1 MTRVQ
6 SSRRAA
12 YGLAC
17 LALPLS
23 AAAQAQES
31 FFDTFYT
38 LNQQRWY
45 VSDGW
50 ANGPHQNCLWSAGQV
65 TTGQGKLRIG
75 FAAIP
80 AGDRS
85 YSCGEIQ
92 TKQAFGHGTFEASVK
107 TPAGSGLNAAFFTY
121 IGPAQGSAHDEI
133 DFEILTKDTRTVE
146 TTTFVNGRSGDGLVG
161 SGEKHALPHPSNWD
175 YIDYA
180 VTWEP
185 NEVRFYVDKQLI
197 RTITDPA
204 MIPNNP
210 QRIFFSLWGSDTLVD
225 WMGPF
230 EPPVGPISMQ
240 VDWVAYTALGEGC
253 AFEASVLCA
262 EAN

>member
-1 MTRVQ
+1 M
-6 SSRRAA
+6 
-12 YGLAC
+12 
-17 LALPLS
+17 LALLFSLP
-23 AAAQAQES
+23 AAAHGQES
-31 FFDTFYT
+31 FFEPFYT

-50 ANGPHQNCLWSAGQV
+50 ANGAHQNCLWSAGQV
-65 TTGQGKLRIG
+65 STGQGRLRIG

-80 AGDRS
+80 AGDRA
-85 YSCGEIQ
+85 YSCGEVQ

-107 TPAGSGLNAAFFTY
+107 TPAGSGLNSAFFTY
-121 IGPAQGSAHDEI
+121 IGPTQGSPHDEM
-133 DFEILTKDTRTVE
+133 DFEILTRDTRTVE
-146 TTTFVNGRSGDGLVG
+146 TTTFVNGRSGDGFVG

-185 NEVRFYVDKQLI
+185 DEVRFYVDRKLV

-204 MIPNNP
+204 MIPSNP
-210 QRIFFSLWGSDTLVD
+210 QRIFFSLWGSDTLID

-230 EPPVGPISMQ
+230 ERPTGPIYMQ
-240 VDWVAYTALGEGC
+240 VDWVAYTKLGESC